1 MDKKLADLDPH
12 CFFFVFFFKT
22 GYGQI
27 SMVKVGLNIFINVW
41 IKHQFTPFINISI
54 L

>member
-12 CFFFVFFFKT
+12 CFFFLKKKQDMASF
-22 GYGQI
+22 
-27 SMVKVGLNIFINVW
+27 SMVKVGLNAFINVW